1 MARRRRHHR
10 GAAAAVTRGPNI
22 RYHANELTMSSASVV
37 TLTCADLCQ
46 RVYEVDEDA
55 LFHAAENGSGLFIAI
70 EGSDSLQNWYD
81 NASFA
86 FKRGNVHRGF
96 SRYARFIETTYDLKK
111 RISSFENVV
120 ITGHSLGAAA
130 AVLVAYNMRELL
142 REKNSVDVVIFG
154 APKIGGRDFVARFHA
169 QCDFINLQS
178 FATDFDV
185 IPRLPIAM
193 GYEILISP
201 TYLRS
206 SAFRIFVVTN
216 HSMRSYIRALHDL
229 VSQN

>member
-1 MARRRRHHR
+1 M
-10 GAAAAVTRGPNI
+10 TRGPDV
-22 RYHANELTMSSASVV
+22 RSHAKESTMPSASVV
-37 TLTCADLCQ
+37 TCADLCQ
-46 RVYEVDEDA
+46 RVYELDEDA
-55 LFHAAENGSGLFIAI
+55 LFHEAENGGRSCLFIAI

-96 SRYARFIETTYDLKK
+96 SRYARFIENTYDLKK
-111 RISSFENVV
+111 RISNFENVV

-130 AVLVAYNMRELL
+130 AVLVAFNMRELL
-142 REKNSVDVVIFG
+142 REKDSVDVVIFG
-154 APKIGGRDFVARFHA
+154 SPKIGGRDFVARFHE

-206 SAFRIFVVTN
+206 SAFRIFFVTN
-216 HSMRSYIRALHDL
+216 HSMRSYIRALRE
-229 VSQN
+229 SMM